1 MLICLAV
8 ALLAAGIR
16 IAAPSPPPREEDRQ
30 ITIKSDRSV
39 VTVRSAGSG
48 NITVT
53 FDPSDL
59 PKGKPVELTPGGDTA
74 AENEVTLADE
84 YFDPSTPAKRRREIA
99 SMLTALGYTVKPKEE
114 PEAPE
119 RADAGY
125 SESLPDDEGCDEA
138 TVNPYDDADQDD

>member
-8 ALLAAGIR
+8 ALLAAGIK
-16 IAAPSPPPREEDRQ
+16 IAAPSPPRQEEDRQ

-59 PKGKPVELTPGGDTA
+59 PKGKPVELAPGGDTA

-84 YFDPSTPAKRRREIA
+84 YFDPSTPDRRRREIA

-114 PEAPE
+114 PKAPA

-138 TVNPYDDADQDD
+138 SVNPFEDDTDD